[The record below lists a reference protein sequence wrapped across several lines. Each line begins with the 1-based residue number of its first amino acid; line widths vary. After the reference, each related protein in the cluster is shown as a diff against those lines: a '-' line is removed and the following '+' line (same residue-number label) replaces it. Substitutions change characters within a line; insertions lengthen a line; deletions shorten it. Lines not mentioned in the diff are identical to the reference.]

1 MVDSG
6 CPKSVAGK
14 LWVNLYKQSVMNM
27 EEFKDFDFKEYDEKE
42 DFKFGPSQVYTSH
55 KAITLPVKIGIR
67 TTSIIVSQVN
77 ANIPLLLGRDY
88 LKEWKCNMN
97 FENNTLRMD
106 DFVVIELQVN
116 DKEHYTLDLIDAN
129 IEVARTFNE
138 TFFLENSDKEKFE
151 KINKIHKITAHKQQD
166 QLIRFLK
173 NHRDYD
179 KSIDKI
185 VSEVVKKCPTCNI
198 FKKPLD
204 KPKFQTGDKVF
215 VKSKDKEIWEGPL
228 QVNNHGRD
236 EVIVEKDNVH
246 KKTQEEDNMNVLYYT
261 EHTDKEQEEE
271 DDEILIIKVPKD
283 SVRDLNHIIKDSVSK
298 GEIEKFIWVDN
309 KLDVLLSRKNCDM
322 NIETRK
328 DEVGEDC
335 QSLSFISSHNDLYKP
350 CNNNHI
356 HSFQ

>member
-1 MVDSG
+1 MDSG

-27 EEFKDFDFKEYDEKE
+27 EEFKDFNFKEYDEKE
-42 DFKFGPSQVYTSH
+42 DFKFGSSQVYTSH

-88 LKEWKCNMN
+88 LKKWKCNMN

-106 DFVVIELQVN
+106 DFVVLELQVN

-138 TFFLENSDKEKFE
+138 TFFLENSYKEKFE

-173 NHRDYD
+173 NHRYYD

-198 FKKPLD
+198 FKKPSD
-204 KPKFQTGDKVF
+204 KLQTGDKVF
-215 VKSKDKEIWEGPL
+215 GKSKDKEIWEGPL

-236 EVIVEKDNVH
+236 EVIVEKDNVP

-261 EHTDKEQEEE
+261 EQTDKEQEEE
-271 DDEILIIKVPKD
+271 DEEILIIKVPKD

-322 NIETRK
+322 TMETRK
-328 DEVGEDC
+328 DEAGEDC
-335 QSLSFISSHNDLYKP
+335 QLPDSYHHNSDLYKP
-350 CNNNHI
+350 CIDNHMR
-356 HSFQ
+356 SFQ